1 MNIRQM
7 MKMYTDDG
15 LARPL
20 VSARVC
26 QDIIL
31 KVVITIKRMNKY
43 EKDLTTS
50 KIDRQNILNNELA
63 VNEIQTQTGIQG
75 IVYDGRIRFTKTMV
89 ATYFDVDQRTIERY
103 VSENSDE
110 IMSNGYE
117 ILKGKKLK
125 EFMNCVLEQD
135 VPDINVGNISNRTPQ
150 IAIFDFKAFLNMAM
164 LLSES
169 ENAKALRQIM
179 LDIVIDFVNQRTG
192 GSTKYINQRDQDFIS
207 AFLQEENY
215 RREFTDALRDY
226 VDMGNSKYA
235 LYTDK
240 IYQSIF
246 KEKAQEYKQILH
258 LSKKD
263 SARDTMYS
271 EVLDLVASYECGL
284 ASMIKNQSEQLGRK
298 LNNWEMADLFTAF
311 ETLPLWKPLIIRAR
325 TKMASRDMAL
335 RDAFHY
341 QLEEYIKP
349 LDAEEYEKFLGVA
362 GEELEKLMQENS
374 DVLKRLKER
383 S

>member
-1 MNIRQM
+1 M
-7 MKMYTDDG
+7 
-15 LARPL
+15 A
-20 VSARVC
+20 
-26 QDIIL
+26 
-31 KVVITIKRMNKY
+31 
-43 EKDLTTS
+43 KDLTTS
-50 KIDRQNILNNELA
+50 QIARQNILNNDLA
-63 VNEIQTQTGIQG
+63 VNEIQNQTGIQG
-75 IVYDGRIRFTKTMV
+75 IMFDGRLRLTKSMV
-89 ATYFDVDQRTIERY
+89 ATYFDVDVRTIERY
-103 VSENSDE
+103 VSENSEE
-110 IMSNGYE
+110 IASNGYE

-125 EFMNCVLEQD
+125 EFMDCVLAQD

-164 LLSES
+164 LLAES
-169 ENAKALRQIM
+169 ENAKVLRQIM
-179 LDIVIDFVNQRTG
+179 LDIVIDFINQRTG
-192 GSTKYINQRDQDFIS
+192 GSTKYINKRDQDFIS

-235 LYTDK
+235 IYTDK

-258 LSKKD
+258 LTKKD
-263 SARDTMYS
+263 NARDTMYS
-271 EVLDLVASYECGL
+271 EVLDLIASYECGL
-284 ASMIKNQSEQLGRK
+284 ASMIKDQSEQLGRK
-298 LNNWEMADLFTAF
+298 LNNWELSDIFTSF

-349 LDAEEYEKFLGVA
+349 LDTEEYEKFLGVA
-362 GEELEKLMQENS
+362 GDELEKLMQENS

>member
-1 MNIRQM
+1 M
-7 MKMYTDDG
+7 
-15 LARPL
+15 A
-20 VSARVC
+20 
-26 QDIIL
+26 
-31 KVVITIKRMNKY
+31 
-43 EKDLTTS
+43 KDLTTS
-50 KIDRQNILNNELA
+50 QIARQNILNNDLA
-63 VNEIQTQTGIQG
+63 VNEIQNQTGIQG
-75 IVYDGRIRFTKTMV
+75 IMFDGRLRLTKSMV
-89 ATYFDVDQRTIERY
+89 ATYFDVDVRTIERY
-103 VSENSDE
+103 VSENSEE
-110 IMSNGYE
+110 IASNGYE

-125 EFMNCVLEQD
+125 EFMDCVLAQD
-135 VPDINVGNISNRTPQ
+135 VPDINVGNISNRMPQ

-164 LLSES
+164 LLAES
-169 ENAKALRQIM
+169 ENAKVLRQIM
-179 LDIVIDFVNQRTG
+179 LDIVIDFINQRTG
-192 GSTKYINQRDQDFIS
+192 GSTKYINKRDQDFIS

-235 LYTDK
+235 IYTDK

-246 KEKAQEYKQILH
+246 KGKAQEYKQILH
-258 LSKKD
+258 LTKKD
-263 SARDTMYS
+263 NARDTMYS
-271 EVLDLVASYECGL
+271 EVLDLIASYECGL
-284 ASMIKNQSEQLGRK
+284 ASMIKDQSEQLGRK
-298 LNNWEMADLFTAF
+298 LNNWELSDIFTSF

-349 LDAEEYEKFLGVA
+349 LDTEEYEKFLGVA
-362 GEELEKLMQENS
+362 GDELEKLMQENS